1 MINKSIAAAAIS
13 FGISM
18 ASSPAF
24 AGTDTQTLN
33 ITAVNSAM
41 CSMGIP
47 GDIYTVLEND
57 GGSNL
62 ISLSSIAELTVVCN
76 NLLPYT
82 VEITTDDAAGNFKMT
97 DDATSQQINA
107 RARISGEGA
116 ATSGNSNSIAWQSW
130 GSAANNA
137 ALNATGTGETQTF
150 STRIDINTDDTY
162 AAVGT
167 YTKSLEITLNY

>member
-1 MINKSIAAAAIS
+1 MLNKSITAVAIA

-33 ITAVNSAM
+33 VTAVNSAM

-47 GDIYTVLEND
+47 GDIYTVLESD
-57 GGSNL
+57 GGSNR
-62 ISLSSIAELTVVCN
+62 ISQTSISELTVVCN

-107 RARISGEGA
+107 RARVSGEGA
-116 ATSGNSNSIAWQSW
+116 DVSGNPASIAWQSW
-130 GSAANNA
+130 GTVANNA
-137 ALNATGTGETQTF
+137 ALNAVGTGETQTF
-150 STRIDINTDDTY
+150 ATRVDINTDNTY